1 MTYPPPAGSA
11 APPEHQTAP
20 AFPAQAGPDGPLVPP
35 AGSPAGGAGA
45 PPPPAAPP
53 GRRSAFAEGVERLR
67 AAATT
72 EPGRLRIIGAVLAV
86 LVVLFGALT
95 AWQVSDR
102 SAAADDVINRSQPL
116 SADAADIYGSLAR
129 ANTTAATGFLEG
141 GQEPPQVRERYDADI
156 EQASKLLVKAAA
168 NSQGAAESQKQI
180 ERLNQALPVYTS
192 LVETARANNRQGLPL
207 GGAYLRYADEQMR
220 ETLLPAAEQLYL
232 SETRQLDED
241 YSDAKSWPWAALAS
255 GLLALG
261 VLFWAQRR
269 HYRRTNRVFNH
280 GMLAASAA
288 AVVVLLWLAVGHTFA
303 RSGLSDSD
311 EHGAQSLHAL
321 NEARINTLRARAD
334 ENLTYV
340 NRGSVTTEEGLDKYE
355 DSYLKGMKELAGKK
369 PDAEEAPADSM
380 LGRALELADDDDGR
394 KPIAEAVDNVREWR
408 ELHGDAQAK
417 NVAGEYEAAKDM
429 VIGGE
434 GEKSTSEFFD
444 QVDDSL
450 KEALEHEREE
460 FKSAAEDGRGAL
472 SGLWIG
478 AAVLA
483 VLGAAGA
490 VFGIGRRL
498 SEYR

>member
-20 AFPAQAGPDGPLVPP
+20 AFPAQAAPDGPLVPQP
-35 AGSPAGGAGA
+35 GSAGGGPPA
-45 PPPPAAPP
+45 PPPPATPP
-53 GRRSAFAEGVERLR
+53 ARRSAFAEGLDKLR
-67 AAATT
+67 GAATT

-116 SADAADIYGSLAR
+116 SADAADIYRSLAG
-129 ANTTAATGFLEG
+129 ANTTAASGFLEG
-141 GQEPPQVRERYDADI
+141 GQEPPQVRARYDADI
-156 EQASKLLVKAAA
+156 KQASKLLVKAAA
-168 NSQGAAESQKQI
+168 NSQGAGESQKQI
-180 ERLNQALPVYTS
+180 EKLNQALPVYTS

-220 ETLLPAAEQLYL
+220 ETLLPAAQQLYL
-232 SETRQLDED
+232 SETGQLEED
-241 YSDAKSWPWAALAS
+241 YSDAKSWPWAALVS

-280 GMLAASAA
+280 GLVAASAA
-288 AVVVLLWLAVGHTFA
+288 TVIVLLWLAVGHTFA
-303 RSGLSDSD
+303 RSGLGDSD
-311 EHGAQSLHAL
+311 RHGAQSMHAL

-340 NRGSVTTEEGLDKYE
+340 NRGSVTTEEGVDKYE
-355 DSYLKGMKELAGKK
+355 DSYVKGMNKLAGKD
-369 PDAEEAPADSM
+369 PAAEAAPGGSM
-380 LGRALELADDDDGR
+380 LGRAMELADDDAGR
-394 KPIAEAVDNVREWR
+394 EPIAKAMNNVREWR
-408 ELHGDAQAK
+408 KMHGEAQDK
-417 NVAGEYEAAKDM
+417 NVAGDYEAAKDM
-429 VIGGE
+429 VLGGDE
-434 GEKSTSEFFD
+434 EESTSEFFD
-444 QVDDSL
+444 AVDDSL
-450 KEALEHEREE
+450 KVALDHERQE
-460 FKSAAEDGRGAL
+460 FTSAAEDGRGAL

-478 AAVLA
+478 GAVLG

>member
-1 MTYPPPAGSA
+1 MTYPPRAGSA

-20 AFPAQAGPDGPLVPP
+20 ALPAQPGPDGPPAPQAGPP
-35 AGSPAGGAGA
+35 GAAPA
-45 PPPPAAPP
+45 PPAAAPP
-53 GRRSAFAEGVERLR
+53 DRRSAFTEGFERLR

-72 EPGRLRIIGAVLAV
+72 EPGRLRIIGAVLAA

-102 SAAADDVINRSQPL
+102 AAAADDVVNRSQPL
-116 SADAADIYGSLAR
+116 SADAADIYRSLAD

-141 GQEPPQVRERYDADI
+141 GQEPRKVRERYDEDI
-156 EQASKLLVKAAA
+156 KRASELLVRAASS
-168 NSQGAAESQKQI
+168 SQGAEESQEQI
-180 ERLNQALPVYTS
+180 EELNRALPVYTS

-207 GGAYLRYADEQMR
+207 GGAYLRYADDQMR
-220 ETLLPAAEQLYL
+220 ETLLPAARKLYS
-232 SETRQLDED
+232 SETAQLEQD
-241 YSDAKSWPWAALAS
+241 YSDAQAWPWVALGS
-255 GLLALG
+255 GLVALG

-280 GMLAASAA
+280 GLLAATAA
-288 AVVVLLWLAVGHTFA
+288 TAVVLLWLAVGHTFA
-303 RSGLSDSD
+303 RSGLGDSD
-311 EHGAQSLHAL
+311 RHGAQSLHAL

-340 NRGSVTTEEGLDKYE
+340 NRGSVTDDQGVDTYE
-355 DSYLKGMKELAGKK
+355 ASYLKGMTELAGEK
-369 PDAEEAPADSM
+369 PDAEEAPEDSM
-380 LGRALELADDDDGR
+380 LGRALRLADDSQGREPVAAAMDD
-394 KPIAEAVDNVREWR
+394 VREWR
-408 ELHGDAQAK
+408 AMHGEAQER
-417 NVAGEYEAAKDM
+417 NVAGDYESAKDM
-429 VIGGE
+429 VIGGD

-444 QVDDSL
+444 RVDDSL
-450 KEALEHEREE
+450 VEALEHEQRE
-460 FKSAAEDGRGAL
+460 FLRAAEDGRGAL

-483 VLGAAGA
+483 VLGAVGA

>member
-1 MTYPPPAGSA
+1 VTYPPPAGSA
-11 APPEHQTAP
+11 APPEQQTAP
-20 AFPAQAGPDGPLVPP
+20 AFPAQAAPDGPPVPQ
-35 AGSPAGGAGA
+35 AGSPAGGSAA

-53 GRRSAFAEGVERLR
+53 ARRSAFAEGFDRLR
-67 AAATT
+67 GATTT
-72 EPGRLRIIGAVLAV
+72 EPGRLRIIGAVLAA

-102 SAAADDVINRSQPL
+102 SAAADDVVNRSQPL
-116 SADAADIYGSLAR
+116 SADAAEIYRSLAD

-141 GQEPPQVRERYDADI
+141 GQEPREVRERYDADI
-156 EQASKLLVKAAA
+156 RRASELLVRAAA
-168 NSQGAAESQKQI
+168 NSQGAGASQKEI

-220 ETLLPAAEQLYL
+220 ETLLPAAQKLYR
-232 SETRQLDED
+232 SETAQLEQD
-241 YSDAKSWPWAALAS
+241 YSDAKAWPWAALVS

-269 HYRRTNRVFNH
+269 HFRRTNRVFNH
-280 GMLAASAA
+280 GLLAASAA
-288 AVVVLLWLAVGHTFA
+288 TVVVLLWLTVGHTFA
-303 RSGLSDSD
+303 RSGLGDSD
-311 EHGAQSLHAL
+311 RHGAQSLNAL

-355 DSYLKGMKELAGKK
+355 DSYLKGMTKLAGKK
-369 PDAEEAPADSM
+369 ADAQEAPADSM
-380 LGRALELADDDDGR
+380 LGSAMELADDDQGR
-394 KPIAEAVDNVREWR
+394 EPVAEAMTNVRDWR
-408 ELHGDAQAK
+408 EMHGEAQDK
-417 NVAGEYEAAKDM
+417 NVAGDYESAKDM
-429 VIGGE
+429 VIGGD

-444 QVDDSL
+444 QVDKSL
-450 KEALEHEREE
+450 VEALDHEQRE
-460 FKSAAEDGRGAL
+460 FTQAAEDGRGAL